1 VSQPFPIK
9 DIKTNITLGPQEI
22 LNYRNMFDL
31 KVMRYISDTLDQSD
45 TLKALQKLTVFRDR
59 SQTLEWL
66 NSVFEQ

>member
-1 VSQPFPIK
+1 
-9 DIKTNITLGPQEI
+9 
-22 LNYRNMFDL
+22 MFDL
-31 KVMRYISDTLDQSD
+31 KVMRYINDTLDQSD

>member
-1 VSQPFPIK
+1 MSQPFPIK